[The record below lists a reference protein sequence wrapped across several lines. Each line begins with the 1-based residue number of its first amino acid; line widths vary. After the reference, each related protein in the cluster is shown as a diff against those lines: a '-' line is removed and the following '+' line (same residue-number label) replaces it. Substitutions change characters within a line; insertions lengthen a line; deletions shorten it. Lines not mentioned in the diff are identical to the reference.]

1 MTDVDLT
8 QLRSD
13 LTAVRQRV
21 QEWKGQ
27 ATLLRT
33 QEADHQGRKAE
44 LEAQGELK
52 GKALV
57 VLQRLEETWRGRY
70 EAALAA
76 LGSQGLNAVFTD
88 AEYEL
93 LLESNIKR
101 GVSSLDIVLVKDG
114 QRVRL
119 KGGSGGSVVQVLAYL
134 LRHLMTVSQRPELR
148 LLEALDEPFSM
159 VAAEQRPALCTM
171 VKEITQRLGFQL
183 LLTAHE
189 EELLDAADVA
199 YLVRPGGK
207 VEQLKS
213 GQEERA

>member
-1 MTDVDLT
+1 
-8 QLRSD
+8 
-13 LTAVRQRV
+13 V

-33 QEADHQGRKAE
+33 QQDDHKKWRAEFEARSALKA
-44 LEAQGELK
+44 
-52 GKALV
+52 KALV
-57 VLQRLEETWRGRY
+57 VLQKLEATWRGRY

-93 LLESNIKR
+93 LLESTIKR

-134 LRHLMTVSQRPELR
+134 LRHLMTVSQRPDWR
-148 LLEALDEPFSM
+148 RFEALDEPFAM
-159 VAAEQRPALCTM
+159 VRAAQRPALGAM
-171 VKEITQRLGFQL
+171 VKDITQRLDFQL
-183 LLTAHE
+183 LFSSDE
-189 EELLDAADVA
+189 DELVDAADVVI
-199 YLVRPGGK
+199 LVHPGGK

-213 GQEERA
+213 GQEDRA